1 MSRVIT
7 DAAVPGK
14 STCWELAH
22 PSPLDHAFQDKGKLG
37 VRVVKVLSD
46 LCP

>member
-14 STCWELAH
+14 SACWELGP
-22 PSPLDHAFQDKGKLG
+22 PSPLDHAFQGKGKLD
-37 VRVVKVLSD
+37 VRVVKVLSG

>member
-1 MSRVIT
+1 MLRVIT

-14 STCWELAH
+14 SACWELGH
-22 PSPLDHAFQDKGKLG
+22 PSPLDHVSQDKGKLE
-37 VRVVKVLSD
+37 VRLIKVLSG